1 MAANVDVNK
10 MSVVTKDSDGATAER
25 IWGSLAGWLVG
36 SDDTGGLWVDF
47 PGNKNGPIAARL
59 AATVDSKSLQSAVS
73 RRQKVVL
80 LFEQGDP
87 GLPFILGLIQETSPT
102 PLVDALLEEQAQAP
116 KPPPVDAKV
125 DGRRVLIEGKDEIV
139 LQCGEASI
147 TLRRNGK
154 VIVKGTYL
162 ESRATGTHRIKG
174 GSVEIN

>member
-1 MAANVDVNK
+1 MSSRAN
-10 MSVVTKDSDGATAER
+10 TLADSLSPATESPQR
-25 IWGSLAGWLVG
+25 LWGSLTGWIACR
-36 SDDTGGLWVDF
+36 DDSGGLWVDF
-47 PGNKNGPIAARL
+47 PGNKTGPVSARL
-59 AATVDSKSLQSAVS
+59 ATVIDAQTLQAAVS
-73 RRQKVVL
+73 HHQKVVL

-87 GLPFILGLIQETSPT
+87 TRPFIMGLIQDPSPS
-102 PLVDALLEEQAQAP
+102 PLVDELLEAQAQPSASRP
-116 KPPPVDAKV
+116 TEAKV

>member
-1 MAANVDVNK
+1 MNSREDPSAALPPP
-10 MSVVTKDSDGATAER
+10 STESSER
-25 IWGSLAGWLVG
+25 IWGSLAGWLAG
-36 SDDTGGLWVDF
+36 SDGTGGLLVDF
-47 PGNKNGPIAARL
+47 PGNKGGPIPARL
-59 AATVDSKSLQSAVS
+59 AAAVDPKSLQSAVLN
-73 RRQKVVL
+73 RQKVVL

-87 GLPFILGLIQETSPT
+87 GHPFIMGLIQEASPT
-102 PLVDALLEEQAQAP
+102 PLLDALLEEQARAP
-116 KPPPVDAKV
+116 RPPPIDAQV

>member
-1 MAANVDVNK
+1 MNSREDPSAALPPP
-10 MSVVTKDSDGATAER
+10 STESLER
-25 IWGSLAGWLVG
+25 IWGSLTGWLAG
-36 SDDTGGLWVDF
+36 SDDSGGLLVDF
-47 PGNKNGPIAARL
+47 PGNKGGPVAARL
-59 AATVDSKSLQSAVS
+59 AAAVDPKSLRSAVPH
-73 RRQKVVL
+73 RQQVVL

-87 GLPFILGLIQETSPT
+87 SRPFIMGLIQETSPT
-102 PLVDALLEEQAQAP
+102 PLVNELLEEQAQEP
-116 KPPPVDAKV
+116 RPPPIDAQV

-154 VIVKGTYL
+154 VIIKGTYL